1 MELLR
6 GRVRAATVVTLVA
19 AMLVAALVIG
29 PAGAAGAKSAA
40 AVHSTQ
46 VFTYTG
52 HPEAYTVPNDVDSVT
67 VLASGGNGGHG
78 YRAAGGRGIEVTAH
92 SVSVT
97 PGTQLRVVV
106 GGNGGTGEGG
116 GKHPNSGHGGYNGG
130 GDGSKGGGGGG
141 GFSYVQAADGAHL
154 VIAAG
159 GGGGTGGGV
168 GGPQNP
174 PGTLDGQNGS
184 ESLGTPEGGHG
195 GTLTA
200 GGAGG
205 HNSSPLVGDG
215 KGGGRYG
222 GGNGGAGLLPNLAG
236 GGGGGGGGYFG
247 GGGGAGSEGT
257 SGGGGGAGSSFITP
271 HVLIVVTPHPGA
283 PEVSIT
289 PDHIIQP
296 AKTLTVDAP
305 KTMTAGT
312 SYDVTVTAKD
322 AAGTTAIGYRGT
334 VKLHGSKAG
343 VVPNDYTFTAAD
355 RGSHTFHRGFRF
367 EKEGDLSLTA
377 TDTAQATITGS
388 ATGIHIG
395 HASLVRVVILPV
407 ALTVDTA
414 TTVTVDG
421 YDQFDN
427 GWDVSSQ
434 TNVRI
439 LPENGCT
446 NPASGPH
453 VCIAHFL
460 DDKPTPY
467 HFYSFVVGSVHGA
480 QHVRIVPKPHS

>member
-1 MELLR
+1 MTAVIAVVVAMVL
-6 GRVRAATVVTLVA
+6 ATATL
-19 AMLVAALVIG
+19 IG
-29 PAGAAGAKSAA
+29 PARPAGAAPTHTAKL
-40 AVHSTQ
+40 STQ
-46 VFTYTG
+46 VFKYTG
-52 HPEAYTVPNDVDSVT
+52 HPESYTVPNDVDSVT
-67 VLASGGNGGHG
+67 VVASGGNGGHG
-78 YRAAGGRGIEVTAH
+78 YRAVGGRGIEVTAH
-92 SVSVT
+92 SISVT
-97 PGTQLRVVV
+97 PGSQLRVVV
-106 GGNGGTGEGG
+106 GGDGGTGEGG

-174 PGTLDGQNGS
+174 PGTLNGQNGS

-195 GTLTA
+195 GTLTG

-257 SGGGGGAGSSFITP
+257 SGGGGGAGSSFIIP
-271 HVLIVVTPHPGA
+271 RVQIIVTPHLGA

-289 PDHIIQP
+289 PDHVIQP
-296 AKTLTVDAP
+296 ANTLTVDAP
-305 KTMTAGT
+305 KAMTAGT
-312 SYDVTVTAKD
+312 SYDLTLTAKD
-322 AAGTTAIGYRGT
+322 AAGTTATGYRGT
-334 VKLHGSKAG
+334 VKFQGSKPG
-343 VVPNDYTFTAAD
+343 VVPHDYTFTAAD
-355 RGSHTFHRGFRF
+355 KGSHTFHSEIRF

-377 TDTAQATITGS
+377 TDTAHPTITGT

-395 HASLVRVVILPV
+395 HASLVRVVVLPTT
-407 ALTVDTA
+407 LTISTAA
-414 TTVTVDG
+414 TTTVEG
-421 YDQFDN
+421 FDQFGN

-439 LPENGCT
+439 FPENGCT

-453 VCIAHFL
+453 VCVAYFL
-460 DDKPTPY
+460 DDKATPY
-467 HFYSFVVGSVHGA
+467 HFYSFVVGSVHGS
-480 QHVRIVPKPHS
+480 QHVRVVSKPHS

>member
-1 MELLR
+1 MKAF
-6 GRVRAATVVTLVA
+6 GRQARIAAVIG
-19 AMLVAALVIG
+19 MLVGMVLTTGALVG
-29 PAGAAGAKSAA
+29 TASPAGAATLP
-40 AVHSTQ
+40 TQ
-46 VFTYTG
+46 VFKFTG
-52 HPEAYTVPNDVDSVT
+52 HPESYSVPADVDSVT
-67 VLASGGNGGHG
+67 VVASGGNGGHG
-78 YRAAGGRGIEVTAH
+78 YRSVGGRGIAVTAY
-92 SVSVT
+92 SIAVT
-97 PGTQLRVVV
+97 PGSQLRVVV
-106 GGNGGTGEGG
+106 GGDGGTGEGG

-174 PGTLDGQNGS
+174 PGTLNGQNGS

-257 SGGGGGAGSSFITP
+257 SGGGGGAGSSFINP
-271 HVLIVVTPHPGA
+271 KVLIIVTPHPGA

-289 PDHIIQP
+289 PDHVLQP
-296 AKTLTVDAP
+296 AKTLSVDAP
-305 KTMTAGT
+305 KAVTAGS
-312 SYDVTVTAKD
+312 SYDATVTAKD
-322 AAGTTAIGYRGT
+322 AGGTTATGYRGT
-334 VKLHGSKAG
+334 VTFKSSKAG
-343 VVPNDYTFTAAD
+343 TVPHDYTFTAAD
-355 RGSHTFHRGFRF
+355 RGSHTFRDGFRF
-367 EKEGDLSLTA
+367 DKEGDLSLTA
-377 TDTAQATITGS
+377 TDTAHSSVTGTE
-388 ATGIHIG
+388 TGIHVAPG
-395 HASLVRVVILPV
+395 SLTKLTISPTT
-407 ALTVDTA
+407 LTVDTS
-414 TTVTVDG
+414 TTVTVEG
-421 YDQFDN
+421 FDQFGN
-427 GWDVSSQ
+427 GRDVSSQ
-434 TNVRI
+434 AYLRI
-439 LPENGCT
+439 MPENGCT

-453 VCIAHFL
+453 ICIAHFL
-460 DDKPTPY
+460 DAGPSPY
-467 HFYSFVVGSVHGA
+467 HFISVVVGNLQA
-480 QHVRIVPKPHS
+480 TPHVKVVPK